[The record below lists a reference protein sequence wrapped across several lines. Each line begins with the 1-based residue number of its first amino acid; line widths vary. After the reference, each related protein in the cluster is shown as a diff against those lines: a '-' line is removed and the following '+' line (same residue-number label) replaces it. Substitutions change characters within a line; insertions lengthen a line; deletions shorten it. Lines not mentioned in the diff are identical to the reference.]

1 MEYLETKERLENTLV
16 VLIVQNEFV
25 FRFNRGTINYKQNV
39 FSDTNRLIFKRLR
52 HLNSTK
58 VSGFRKPA
66 VSEKIG
72 FISSFFL
79 QFAIEN
85 FLNNIF

>member
-1 MEYLETKERLENTLV
+1 MEYFENKEKPEKTAV
-16 VLIVQNEFV
+16 VLNVQNEFV
-25 FRFNRGTINYKQNV
+25 FRINRGTINCKQNV

-66 VSEKIG
+66 VSENWIY
-72 FISSFFL
+72 ISFFPPICNRT
-79 QFAIEN
+79 FFE
-85 FLNNIF
+85 

>member
-1 MEYLETKERLENTLV
+1 MEYYENKEKPEKTAV
-16 VLIVQNEFV
+16 VLNVQND
-25 FRFNRGTINYKQNV
+25 YKQNV

-66 VSEKIG
+66 VSENWIY
-72 FISSFFL
+72 ISFFPP
-79 QFAIEN
+79 ICN
-85 FLNNIF
+85 RKIFE